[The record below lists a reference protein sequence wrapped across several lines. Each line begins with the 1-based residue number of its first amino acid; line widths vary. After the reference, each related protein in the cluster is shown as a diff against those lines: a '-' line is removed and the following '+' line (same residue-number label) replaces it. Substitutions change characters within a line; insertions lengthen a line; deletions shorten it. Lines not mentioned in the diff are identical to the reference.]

1 MMLFIRMMVI
11 RISCLFQNI
20 SPQMSTLNAKDE
32 SMLKIDDIKR
42 NRIIDAV
49 MAAGKDDENGKDIE
63 END

>member
-1 MMLFIRMMVI
+1 MLFIQMMVI

-32 SMLKIDDIKR
+32 SILKIDDIKC

-49 MAAGKDDENGKDIE
+49 MTAGRDNNNG
-63 END
+63 

>member
-1 MMLFIRMMVI
+1 MLFIRMMVI

-32 SMLKIDDIKR
+32 SMLKIDDIKC

>member
-1 MMLFIRMMVI
+1 MLFIRMMVI

>member
-1 MMLFIRMMVI
+1 MLFIRMMVI

-20 SPQMSTLNAKDE
+20 SPQMSTLNANDE

-49 MAAGKDDENGKDIE
+49 MAAGKDDNNG
-63 END
+63 

>member
-1 MMLFIRMMVI
+1 MLFIRMMVI

-42 NRIIDAV
+42 NRIVDAV

>member
-1 MMLFIRMMVI
+1 MLLIQMMVI

-42 NRIIDAV
+42 NRIIDAA

>member
-1 MMLFIRMMVI
+1 MLFIRMMVI
-11 RISCLFQNI
+11 RI

-49 MAAGKDDENGKDIE
+49 MAAGKDEMEDKE
-63 END
+63 

>member
-1 MMLFIRMMVI
+1 MLFIRMMVI

-20 SPQMSTLNAKDE
+20 SPHMSTLNAKDE

>member
-1 MMLFIRMMVI
+1 MLLIQMMAI

>member
-1 MMLFIRMMVI
+1 MLFIRMMVI

-20 SPQMSTLNAKDE
+20 SPQMSTFNAKDE

-49 MAAGKDDENGKDIE
+49 MAAGKDEMEDKE
-63 END
+63 

>member
-1 MMLFIRMMVI
+1 MLFIRMMVI

-49 MAAGKDDENGKDIE
+49 MVAGKDDENGKDIE

>member
-1 MMLFIRMMVI
+1 MLFIRMMVI

-49 MAAGKDDENGKDIE
+49 MAAGNDDENGKDIE

>member
-1 MMLFIRMMVI
+1 MLFIRMMVI

-20 SPQMSTLNAKDE
+20 GPQMSTLNAKDE

-49 MAAGKDDENGKDIE
+49 MAAGKDDNNG
-63 END
+63 

>member
-1 MMLFIRMMVI
+1 MLFIRMLVI

>member
-1 MMLFIRMMVI
+1 MLFIRMMVI

-63 END
+63 ENY

>member
-1 MMLFIRMMVI
+1 MLFIRMMVI
-11 RISCLFQNI
+11 CISCLFQNI

-49 MAAGKDDENGKDIE
+49 MAAGKDDENGKDIK

>member
-1 MMLFIRMMVI
+1 MLFIRMMVI

-49 MAAGKDDENGKDIE
+49 MAAGKDEMEDKE
-63 END
+63 